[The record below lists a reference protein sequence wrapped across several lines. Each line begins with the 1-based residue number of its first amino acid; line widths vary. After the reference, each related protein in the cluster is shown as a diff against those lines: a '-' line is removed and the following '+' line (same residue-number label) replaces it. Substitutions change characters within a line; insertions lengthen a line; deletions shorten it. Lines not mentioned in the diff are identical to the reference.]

1 MCSCSAENR
10 FDCIVTGGGHAGSE
24 AAVAL
29 ARLGLSVLLISGNV
43 DRLGY
48 LSCNPAIG
56 GLAKGHMVREID
68 ALGGMMGL
76 WADAGGIQFRTLN
89 MSKGPAVRATR
100 ARLCGALVQMLAQ
113 MPVRQITVR
122 ELAQLADDDAA
133 VFNKFM
139 EAYKMPKATD
149 TEKAMRTA
157 AIGQAAIAAAEVPM
171 QIADKSL
178 EVLKLARK
186 LIVFGNPNAISD
198 GTVSALMARAALRSA
213 LYNVKINLG
222 LIKDDEY
229 VAAARA
235 KMQQLEAKAMEI
247 EAFVLARTDEVLK

>member
-1 MCSCSAENR
+1 MEKLLDTTCEKFLEELASKQP
-10 FDCIVTGGGHAGSE
+10 TPGGGAASALCGATAAALTAMLGNLTAGKAGSE
-24 AAVAL
+24 ANDKMAL
-29 ARLGLSVLLISGNV
+29 EIIIAADKLRL
-43 DRLGY
+43 
-48 LSCNPAIG
+48 
-56 GLAKGHMVREID
+56 
-68 ALGGMMGL
+68 
-76 WADAGGIQFRTLN
+76 
-89 MSKGPAVRATR
+89 
-100 ARLCGALVQMLAQ
+100 
-113 MPVRQITVR
+113 

-157 AIGQAAIAAAEVPM
+157 AIGQAAVAAAEVPM
-171 QIADKSL
+171 QIANKSL

-229 VAAARA
+229 VAAART

>member
-1 MCSCSAENR
+1 MEKLLDTTCEKFLEELASKQP
-10 FDCIVTGGGHAGSE
+10 TPGGGAASALCGATAAALTAMLGNLTAGKAGSE
-24 AAVAL
+24 ANDKMAL
-29 ARLGLSVLLISGNV
+29 EIIIAADKLRL
-43 DRLGY
+43 
-48 LSCNPAIG
+48 
-56 GLAKGHMVREID
+56 
-68 ALGGMMGL
+68 
-76 WADAGGIQFRTLN
+76 
-89 MSKGPAVRATR
+89 
-100 ARLCGALVQMLAQ
+100 
-113 MPVRQITVR
+113 

-171 QIADKSL
+171 QIANKSL

-235 KMQQLEAKAMEI
+235 KMQQLEAKAMEM

>member
-1 MCSCSAENR
+1 MEKLLDTTCEKFLEELASKQP
-10 FDCIVTGGGHAGSE
+10 TPGGGAASALCGATAAALTAMLGNLTAGKAGSE
-24 AAVAL
+24 ANDKMAL
-29 ARLGLSVLLISGNV
+29 EIIIAADKLRL
-43 DRLGY
+43 
-48 LSCNPAIG
+48 
-56 GLAKGHMVREID
+56 
-68 ALGGMMGL
+68 
-76 WADAGGIQFRTLN
+76 
-89 MSKGPAVRATR
+89 
-100 ARLCGALVQMLAQ
+100 
-113 MPVRQITVR
+113 

-157 AIGQAAIAAAEVPM
+157 AIGQAAVAAAEVPM
-171 QIADKSL
+171 QIANKSL

-229 VAAARA
+229 VAAACA

>member
-1 MCSCSAENR
+1 MEKLLNTTCEKFLEELASKQP
-10 FDCIVTGGGHAGSE
+10 TPGGGAASALCGATAAALTAMLGNLTAGKAGSE
-24 AAVAL
+24 ANDKMAL
-29 ARLGLSVLLISGNV
+29 EIIIAADKLRL
-43 DRLGY
+43 
-48 LSCNPAIG
+48 
-56 GLAKGHMVREID
+56 
-68 ALGGMMGL
+68 
-76 WADAGGIQFRTLN
+76 
-89 MSKGPAVRATR
+89 
-100 ARLCGALVQMLAQ
+100 
-113 MPVRQITVR
+113 

-133 VFNKFM
+133 VFSKFM

-171 QIADKSL
+171 QIANKSL

>member
-1 MCSCSAENR
+1 MEKLLDTTCEKFLEELASKQP
-10 FDCIVTGGGHAGSE
+10 TPGGGAASALCGATAAALTAMLGNLTAGKAGSE
-24 AAVAL
+24 ANDKMAL
-29 ARLGLSVLLISGNV
+29 EIIIAADKLRL
-43 DRLGY
+43 
-48 LSCNPAIG
+48 
-56 GLAKGHMVREID
+56 E
-68 ALGGMMGL
+68 
-76 WADAGGIQFRTLN
+76 
-89 MSKGPAVRATR
+89 
-100 ARLCGALVQMLAQ
+100 LV
-113 MPVRQITVR
+113 
-122 ELAQLADDDAA
+122 QLADDDAA

-171 QIADKSL
+171 QIANKSL

>member
-1 MCSCSAENR
+1 MEKLLDTTCEKFLEELASKQP
-10 FDCIVTGGGHAGSE
+10 TPGGGAASALCGATAAALTAMLGNLTAGKAGSE
-24 AAVAL
+24 ANDKMAL
-29 ARLGLSVLLISGNV
+29 EIIITADKLRL
-43 DRLGY
+43 
-48 LSCNPAIG
+48 
-56 GLAKGHMVREID
+56 
-68 ALGGMMGL
+68 
-76 WADAGGIQFRTLN
+76 
-89 MSKGPAVRATR
+89 
-100 ARLCGALVQMLAQ
+100 
-113 MPVRQITVR
+113 

>member
-1 MCSCSAENR
+1 MEKLLDTTCEKFLEELASKQP
-10 FDCIVTGGGHAGSE
+10 TPGGGAASALCGATAAALTAMLGNLTAGKAGSE
-24 AAVAL
+24 ANDKMAL
-29 ARLGLSVLLISGNV
+29 EIIIAADKLRL
-43 DRLGY
+43 
-48 LSCNPAIG
+48 
-56 GLAKGHMVREID
+56 
-68 ALGGMMGL
+68 
-76 WADAGGIQFRTLN
+76 
-89 MSKGPAVRATR
+89 
-100 ARLCGALVQMLAQ
+100 
-113 MPVRQITVR
+113 

-178 EVLKLARK
+178 EVLKLARR

>member
-1 MCSCSAENR
+1 MEKLLDTTCEKFLEELASKQP
-10 FDCIVTGGGHAGSE
+10 TPGGGAASAMCGATAAALTAMLGNLTAGKAGSE
-24 AAVAL
+24 ANDKMAL
-29 ARLGLSVLLISGNV
+29 EIIIAADKLRL
-43 DRLGY
+43 
-48 LSCNPAIG
+48 
-56 GLAKGHMVREID
+56 
-68 ALGGMMGL
+68 
-76 WADAGGIQFRTLN
+76 
-89 MSKGPAVRATR
+89 
-100 ARLCGALVQMLAQ
+100 
-113 MPVRQITVR
+113 

-222 LIKDDEY
+222 LIKDGEY

>member
-1 MCSCSAENR
+1 MEKLLDTTCEKFLEELASKQP
-10 FDCIVTGGGHAGSE
+10 TPGGGAASALCGATAAALTAMLGNLTAGKAGSE
-24 AAVAL
+24 ANDKMAL
-29 ARLGLSVLLISGNV
+29 EIIIAADKLRL
-43 DRLGY
+43 
-48 LSCNPAIG
+48 
-56 GLAKGHMVREID
+56 
-68 ALGGMMGL
+68 
-76 WADAGGIQFRTLN
+76 
-89 MSKGPAVRATR
+89 
-100 ARLCGALVQMLAQ
+100 
-113 MPVRQITVR
+113 

-171 QIADKSL
+171 QIANKSL

-229 VAAARA
+229 VATARA

>member
-1 MCSCSAENR
+1 MEKLLDTTCEKFLEELASKQPAP
-10 FDCIVTGGGHAGSE
+10 GGGAASALCGATAAALTAMLGNLTAGKAGSE
-24 AAVAL
+24 ANDKMAL
-29 ARLGLSVLLISGNV
+29 EIIIAADKLRL
-43 DRLGY
+43 
-48 LSCNPAIG
+48 
-56 GLAKGHMVREID
+56 
-68 ALGGMMGL
+68 
-76 WADAGGIQFRTLN
+76 
-89 MSKGPAVRATR
+89 
-100 ARLCGALVQMLAQ
+100 
-113 MPVRQITVR
+113 

-171 QIADKSL
+171 QIANKSL

>member
-1 MCSCSAENR
+1 MKKLLDTTCEKFLEELASKQP
-10 FDCIVTGGGHAGSE
+10 TPGGGAASALCGAVAAALTAMLANLTVGKAGSE
-24 AAVAL
+24 ENEQQTAQIIAAAGKL
-29 ARLGLSVLLISGNV
+29 
-43 DRLGY
+43 
-48 LSCNPAIG
+48 
-56 GLAKGHMVREID
+56 RE
-68 ALGGMMGL
+68 
-76 WADAGGIQFRTLN
+76 
-89 MSKGPAVRATR
+89 
-100 ARLCGALVQMLAQ
+100 
-113 MPVRQITVR
+113 
-122 ELAQLADDDAA
+122 ELTALADDDAA
-133 VFNKFM
+133 VFGKFM
-139 EAYKMPKATD
+139 VAYKMPKT
-149 TEKAMRTA
+149 TEEEKAARTA

-171 QIADKSL
+171 QIANKSL

>member
-1 MCSCSAENR
+1 MEKLLDTTCEKFLEELASKQP
-10 FDCIVTGGGHAGSE
+10 TPGGGAASALCGATAAALTAMLGNLTAGKAGSE
-24 AAVAL
+24 ANDKMAL
-29 ARLGLSVLLISGNV
+29 EIIIAADKLRL
-43 DRLGY
+43 
-48 LSCNPAIG
+48 
-56 GLAKGHMVREID
+56 
-68 ALGGMMGL
+68 
-76 WADAGGIQFRTLN
+76 
-89 MSKGPAVRATR
+89 
-100 ARLCGALVQMLAQ
+100 
-113 MPVRQITVR
+113 

-171 QIADKSL
+171 QIANKSL

>member
-1 MCSCSAENR
+1 MEKLLDTTCEKFLEELASKQP
-10 FDCIVTGGGHAGSE
+10 TPGGGAASALCGAMAAALTAMLGNLTAGKAGSE
-24 AAVAL
+24 ANDKMAL
-29 ARLGLSVLLISGNV
+29 EIIIAADKLRL
-43 DRLGY
+43 
-48 LSCNPAIG
+48 
-56 GLAKGHMVREID
+56 
-68 ALGGMMGL
+68 
-76 WADAGGIQFRTLN
+76 
-89 MSKGPAVRATR
+89 
-100 ARLCGALVQMLAQ
+100 
-113 MPVRQITVR
+113 

>member
-1 MCSCSAENR
+1 MEKLLDTTCEKFLEELASKQP
-10 FDCIVTGGGHAGSE
+10 TPGGGAASALCGATAAALTAMLGNLTAGKAGSE
-24 AAVAL
+24 ANDQMAL
-29 ARLGLSVLLISGNV
+29 EIIIAADKLRL
-43 DRLGY
+43 
-48 LSCNPAIG
+48 
-56 GLAKGHMVREID
+56 
-68 ALGGMMGL
+68 
-76 WADAGGIQFRTLN
+76 
-89 MSKGPAVRATR
+89 
-100 ARLCGALVQMLAQ
+100 
-113 MPVRQITVR
+113 

-171 QIADKSL
+171 QIANKSL
-178 EVLKLARK
+178 EVLKLARR

>member
-1 MCSCSAENR
+1 MEKLLDTTCEKFLEELASKQP
-10 FDCIVTGGGHAGSE
+10 TPGGGAASALCGATAAALTAMLGNLTAGKAGSE
-24 AAVAL
+24 ANDKMAL
-29 ARLGLSVLLISGNV
+29 EIIIAADKLRL
-43 DRLGY
+43 
-48 LSCNPAIG
+48 
-56 GLAKGHMVREID
+56 E
-68 ALGGMMGL
+68 
-76 WADAGGIQFRTLN
+76 Q
-89 MSKGPAVRATR
+89 
-100 ARLCGALVQMLAQ
+100 
-113 MPVRQITVR
+113 
-122 ELAQLADDDAA
+122 AQLADDDAA

>member
-1 MCSCSAENR
+1 MEKLLDTTCEKFLEELASKQP
-10 FDCIVTGGGHAGSE
+10 TPGGGAASALCGATAAALTAMLGNLTAGKAGSE
-24 AAVAL
+24 ANDKMAL
-29 ARLGLSVLLISGNV
+29 EIIIAADKLRLG
-43 DRLGY
+43 
-48 LSCNPAIG
+48 
-56 GLAKGHMVREID
+56 
-68 ALGGMMGL
+68 
-76 WADAGGIQFRTLN
+76 
-89 MSKGPAVRATR
+89 
-100 ARLCGALVQMLAQ
+100 
-113 MPVRQITVR
+113 
-122 ELAQLADDDAA
+122 LAQLADDDAA

>member
-1 MCSCSAENR
+1 MEKLLDTTCEKFLEELASKQP
-10 FDCIVTGGGHAGSE
+10 TPGGGAASALCGATAAALTAMLGNLTAGKAGSE
-24 AAVAL
+24 ANDKMAL
-29 ARLGLSVLLISGNV
+29 EIIIAADKLRL
-43 DRLGY
+43 
-48 LSCNPAIG
+48 
-56 GLAKGHMVREID
+56 
-68 ALGGMMGL
+68 
-76 WADAGGIQFRTLN
+76 
-89 MSKGPAVRATR
+89 
-100 ARLCGALVQMLAQ
+100 
-113 MPVRQITVR
+113 

-133 VFNKFM
+133 VFSKFM